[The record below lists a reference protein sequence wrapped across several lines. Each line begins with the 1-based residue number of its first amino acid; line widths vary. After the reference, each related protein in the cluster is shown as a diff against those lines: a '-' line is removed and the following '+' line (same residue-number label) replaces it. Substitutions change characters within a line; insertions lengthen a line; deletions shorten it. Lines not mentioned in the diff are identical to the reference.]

1 VPIDYPSS
9 TLVGSEDMVLKTAK
23 NPRIGKNNYN
33 FYSDLRE
40 KVPYHADL
48 TA

>member
-23 NPRIGKNNYN
+23 NPRIGKNN